1 MTIVTTVEDL
11 AFSAAIPGRTMD
23 WVVLTLDMNLV

>member
-1 MTIVTTVEDL
+1 MTIAATVEDL

-23 WVVLTLDMNLV
+23 WVLLAVNTKPG